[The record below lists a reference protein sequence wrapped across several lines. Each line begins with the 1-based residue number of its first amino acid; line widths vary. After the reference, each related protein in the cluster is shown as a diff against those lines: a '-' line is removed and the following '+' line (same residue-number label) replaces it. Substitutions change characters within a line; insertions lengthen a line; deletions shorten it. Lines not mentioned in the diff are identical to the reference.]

1 MKGKGKFIIIL
12 LVVVAAGM
20 IGQEL
25 GWWHVVPFMG
35 GDK

>member
-12 LVVVAAGM
+12 LVAVVVGYM
-20 IGQEL
+20 GQEM
-25 GWWHVVPFMG
+25 GWWEVLPFVG

>member
-12 LVVVAAGM
+12 LVAVAAGL

-25 GWWHVVPFMG
+25 GWWEVLPFTG